1 MMQREG
7 DESGANDGN
16 IRFFILV
23 TEKKA
28 SSLQL

>member
-1 MMQREG
+1 MMQRGG
-7 DESGANDGN
+7 DESDGNDGN

-23 TEKKA
+23 TEKKM